1 MNYSKYINNTN
12 NTNMLN
18 QDTISLE
25 DNKPVAIL
33 GKRRRGKDILES
45 KISYKVDM
53 SKNNLDD
60 EATNSIYELFENNFL
75 NATTINFSNNNFGT
89 GIVDKIIK
97 LMSKCENLVTID
109 ISGNKLTEA
118 DEDRLIE
125 AKKQYPK
132 LTIFL
137 GPAELVRT

>member
-1 MNYSKYINNTN
+1 
-12 NTNMLN
+12 MLN